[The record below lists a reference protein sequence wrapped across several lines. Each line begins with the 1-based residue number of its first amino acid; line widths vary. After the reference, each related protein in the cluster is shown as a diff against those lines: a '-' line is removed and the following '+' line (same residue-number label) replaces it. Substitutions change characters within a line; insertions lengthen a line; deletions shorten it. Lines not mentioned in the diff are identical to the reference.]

1 MEKKEKKIVEYKS
14 NSKVEKS
21 NKKDDYSIDANG
33 NIIRGAKEYTQ
44 GSVTGRRVG
53 AFILWFLGIAC
64 EVLAILEL
72 KKVVS
77 LPKFEMMT
85 WVIIL
90 IVLDLIFVVIGSMLW
105 KKANHIDPRS
115 EKNKVGFW
123 TWNNLGTIMSVIAFL
138 PLVLLI
144 FTNKDL
150 DKKSKGI
157 LGAIAIVALL
167 VAGVSSYDFHPVS
180 KEDIANAKAEILA
193 TGDYE
198 TNKDGEIVV
207 YWLPHSTKYHL
218 HSTCTHLNR
227 EGTSNEITRGTLE
240 QAYAEG
246 LREPCRTEIKALEK
260 GKTETGE

>member
-1 MEKKEKKIVEYKS
+1 MKKEKKIVEYESDSKS
-14 NSKVEKS
+14 ENIK
-21 NKKDDYSIDANG
+21 KKDNYSIDANG
-33 NIIRGAKEYTQ
+33 NIIRDAKEYTK
-44 GSVTGRRVG
+44 GSVTGRRGG
-53 AFILWFLGIAC
+53 AFIVWFLGIAC

-72 KKVVS
+72 LKKVS

-90 IVLDLIFVVIGSMLW
+90 IVLDLVFVVIGSMLW

-138 PLVLLI
+138 PLVIFI

-157 LGAIAIVALL
+157 LGSIAIIALL
-167 VAGVSSYDFHPVS
+167 VAGVSSYDFNPVS
-180 KEDIANAKAEILA
+180 KEDIANAKAEIIA

-198 TNKDGEIVV
+198 TNADGEIVV

-246 LREPCRTEIKALEK
+246 LTEPDRKSVV
-260 GKTETGE
+260 